1 MWQDTDTFRRDYPVQ
16 FSIDRNSP
24 VPAYYQIQLDLSDRI
39 QRGEWNDRK
48 QLPSESTL
56 AEQYAVSRITL
67 RQALAELEKDG
78 IIKKSRG
85 CGAKICEKPAPF
97 VHKMDFYSIVAT
109 HEGHDGKQ
117 VTSQVLNIR
126 RFDTPTEDVIEHL
139 QLEPGTPV
147 VYIKRLFLFDDKPLA
162 VGRSW
167 LSLARFPGLDETGLG
182 EKGLT
187 ATLRSRYNT
196 IIAAST
202 TRLRRFAPR
211 RTSATCSTSPTTAR
225 S

>member
-1 MWQDTDTFRRDYPVQ
+1 MQ

-97 VHKMDFYSIVAT
+97 VHKMDFYSIVST

-126 RFDTPTEDVIEHL
+126 RFNDAIEAVRPAPDERNLLDVSYDCPLLMVRGLSFDQHNV
-139 QLEPGTPV
+139 PV
-147 VYIKRLFLFDDKPLA
+147 EY
-162 VGRSW
+162 
-167 LSLARFPGLDETGLG
+167 
-182 EKGLT
+182 
-187 ATLRSRYNT
+187 
-196 IIAAST
+196 ST
-202 TRLRRFAPR
+202 TYWLGDKVRF
-211 RTSATCSTSPTTAR
+211 TVSMNTQEVE
-225 S
+225 

>member
-1 MWQDTDTFRRDYPVQ
+1 MQ
-16 FSIDRNSP
+16 FSIDRSSP

-67 RQALAELEKDG
+67 RQALAGLEKDG

-97 VHKMDFYSIVAT
+97 VHKMDFYSIVST

-117 VTSQVLNIR
+117 VKELY
-126 RFDTPTEDVIEHL
+126 HKL
-139 QLEPGTPV
+139 
-147 VYIKRLFLFDDKPLA
+147 KP
-162 VGRSW
+162 SYQ
-167 LSLARFPGLDETGLG
+167 E
-182 EKGLT
+182 
-187 ATLRSRYNT
+187 LRKLVND
-196 IIAAST
+196 AK
-202 TRLRRFAPR
+202 
-211 RTSATCSTSPTTAR
+211 
-225 S
+225 

>member
-1 MWQDTDTFRRDYPVQ
+1 MQ

-117 VTSQVLNIR
+117 VTSQVLNI
-126 RFDTPTEDVIEHL
+126 
-139 QLEPGTPV
+139 
-147 VYIKRLFLFDDKPLA
+147 
-162 VGRSW
+162 S
-167 LSLARFPGLDETGLG
+167 
-182 EKGLT
+182 
-187 ATLRSRYNT
+187 
-196 IIAAST
+196 AST
-202 TRLRRFAPR
+202 RRR
-211 RTSATCSTSPTTAR
+211 RMSLSICSLNPARPWCTSSVCSSSTANRWQSGVRGCPWRVSPVWTKQA
-225 S
+225 

>member
-1 MWQDTDTFRRDYPVQ
+1 MANGTTASSCRQKARWRSST
-16 FSIDRNSP
+16 
-24 VPAYYQIQLDLSDRI
+24 
-39 QRGEWNDRK
+39 
-48 QLPSESTL
+48 PS
-56 AEQYAVSRITL
+56 ARITL

-97 VHKMDFYSIVAT
+97 VHKMDFYSIVST

-162 VGRSW
+162 VGVRGCPW
-167 LSLARFPGLDETGLG
+167 RV
-182 EKGLT
+182 
-187 ATLRSRYNT
+187 
-196 IIAAST
+196 
-202 TRLRRFAPR
+202 
-211 RTSATCSTSPTTAR
+211 SPVWTKQAWAKR
-225 S
+225 D